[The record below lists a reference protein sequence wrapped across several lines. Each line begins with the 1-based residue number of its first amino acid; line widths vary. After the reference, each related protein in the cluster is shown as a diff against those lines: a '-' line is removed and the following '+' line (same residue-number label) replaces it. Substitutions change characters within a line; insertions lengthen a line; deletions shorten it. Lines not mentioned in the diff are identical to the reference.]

1 VDGEVVGD
9 IKTWTSIKNMPESHQ
24 TAVQSQMRAVYTAC
38 PRARDVLYV
47 ISDLKPGSPMEEI
60 IKKQSDRSSISTS
73 AARTAPAPAKPN
85 SVISSKA
92 TSNNSFSTVK
102 EYLVQEVADHVTIQ
116 ATIQESK
123 KPTTITVDVA
133 KYPKQKNIIGK
144 KVGETFKLVGI
155 PLTYKIDK
163 IISYEPHKTDKV
175 PPISTKPM
183 EAKPVAK
190 NPPPTEKK
198 LSLKEYFESK
208 GFFTIDCRGWNGCL
222 WVLGDQKKLE
232 PYVKEVMKLYGATGA
247 YGSGKQS
254 NYKPA
259 WWTKSNK

>member
-1 VDGEVVGD
+1 
-9 IKTWTSIKNMPESHQ
+9 M
-24 TAVQSQMRAVYTAC
+24 
-38 PRARDVLYV
+38 
-47 ISDLKPGSPMEEI
+47 
-60 IKKQSDRSSISTS
+60 
-73 AARTAPAPAKPN
+73 
-85 SVISSKA
+85 
-92 TSNNSFSTVK
+92 VK
-102 EYLVQEVADHVTIQ
+102 
-116 ATIQESK
+116 ATIQESQ

-133 KYPKQKNIIGK
+133 KYPKQKSIIGK
-144 KVGETFKLVGI
+144 KVGETFKFVGI

-163 IISYEPHKTDKV
+163 IISPKPPKPDKASPV
-175 PPISTKPM
+175 SAKPM